1 MRSGSDACSRAA
13 DTGQADTGR
22 ADTGRADTGRE
33 GLDAAALHAAA
44 VRPGGLWRA
53 VEVTGVTGSTNAD
66 LLARGAAGEP
76 EGVVLAAEQQNAGRG
91 RLGRTWV
98 APPRKALTFSLLL
111 RPLAVPP
118 SRRGWLPLLAG
129 VAAAAAVRAVAA
141 MDVRLKWPN
150 DLLAGQAKLGG
161 ILTEGLGGAVVVGIG
176 LNVSTAP
183 EELPPPGPG
192 GLAATS
198 LHVARPASLDSA
210 SLDSASLDSASLDP
224 ASLHRELLLAGILAG
239 FERRYLAWCRAGGDP
254 ERCGLRLEYIRLCD
268 TIGRDVR
275 VELPG
280 GRPLCGRAVGIDPDG
295 RLVVRASPGSEIAV
309 AAGDVIHLR

>member
-1 MRSGSDACSRAA
+1 
-13 DTGQADTGR
+13 
-22 ADTGRADTGRE
+22 
-33 GLDAAALHAAA
+33 
-44 VRPGGLWRA
+44 
-53 VEVTGVTGSTNAD
+53 VTGSTNAD
-66 LLARGAAGEP
+66 LLARAAAGEP

-98 APPRKALTFSLLL
+98 APPRKALTVSLLL

-161 ILTEGLGGAVVVGIG
+161 ILTEALGGAVVVGIG

-198 LHVARPASLDSA
+198 LRVARPASLDPA
-210 SLDSASLDSASLDP
+210 CLDP

-254 ERCGLRLEYIRLCD
+254 ERCGLRLEYMRLCD

-275 VELPG
+275 AELPG